1 MVPLLLFAANP
12 HAIAAA
18 AGAAGR
24 AGADAADGGVAATGA
39 AATGAGTSVL
49 RLPPL
54 FLQQQQ
60 LPLPLLLLLL
70 PLQLLLLSLST
81 PLLLTRPKCVTSAIS
96 DTTTLYPSKT
106 LLSTPPV
113 MPTSYFPASTRHA

>member
-1 MVPLLLFAANP
+1 MPLLLFAANP

-70 PLQLLLLSLST
+70 PLQLLLSLST